1 MLSKGISQ
9 DDFPDNGVGRQSN
22 RLFLMRTMTVSGS
35 SPTHSPWR
43 VVPCFYRISVVY
55 FQENK
60 FCFENGIFL
69 IHGLGKC
76 EGVGEDSR
84 HGNGHLDIQVG
95 SRIYLSVCLNWS
107 IAYALRWRVTH
118 LG

>member
-1 MLSKGISQ
+1 MFLPNLSS
-9 DDFPDNGVGRQSN
+9 
-22 RLFLMRTMTVSGS
+22 LFSRTT
-35 SPTHSPWR
+35 
-43 VVPCFYRISVVY
+43 CFVLKMI
-55 FQENK
+55 
-60 FCFENGIFL
+60 IFL

-76 EGVGEDSR
+76 EGDGEDSR
-84 HGNGHLDIQVG
+84 HGNGHVDIQVG